1 MKAKKISTVLIA
13 LDYNPTSQKVA
24 EAGFSLAQSMGAE
37 CILLHVISDLIYYTT
52 PGYTSIMGFDG
63 FPETGLWAADTIDE
77 LKKGT
82 LKFLDKTRTHLG
94 DQNIQTL
101 IAEGDVAA
109 AVLKTASE
117 VKADIIVI
125 GSHSQKWLE
134 SIVIGSVAEEILRQT
149 PISLFI
155 VPTKKK

>member
-1 MKAKKISTVLIA
+1 MKAKKITTVLVA

-24 EAGFSLAQSMGAE
+24 EAGFALAQSMGAE
-37 CILLHVISDLIYYTT
+37 CILVHVISDLIYYTT

-63 FPETGLWAADTIDE
+63 FPETGLWASDTIDE

-82 LKFLDKTRTHLG
+82 LNFLDKTRVHLG
-94 DQNIQTL
+94 APTLQTV
-101 IAEGDVAA
+101 IAEGDVAES
-109 AVLKTASE
+109 VLKTAAE
-117 VKADIIVI
+117 FNADVIVI